1 MIHLFLSF
9 FLLFFLSGCDLQGE
23 KSIHQR
29 DLKSIK
35 QKMGKEAMVLEIGS
49 SSCATCIKMKKLIE
63 KMKTKESTLPIY
75 MLDVYDDMSIFS
87 FFKLKLIPT
96 QIILN
101 KEGKELYRSMGERT
115 EQEFLEFVLRARGE
129 K

>member
-1 MIHLFLSF
+1 
-9 FLLFFLSGCDLQGE
+9 
-23 KSIHQR
+23 
-29 DLKSIK
+29 
-35 QKMGKEAMVLEIGS
+35 
-49 SSCATCIKMKKLIE
+49 
-63 KMKTKESTLPIY
+63 MKTKESTLPIY
-75 MLDVYDDMSIFS
+75 MVDVYDDMSIFS